1 MWVKMQ
7 LLLFAVF
14 LIILLEVHADQDS
27 SEITELAR
35 GTCAGLYK
43 ECDAPRLPCCDNR
56 VCKCSFAFT
65 NCKCHKRP
73 SQLIA
78 DLFSGR

>member
-1 MWVKMQ
+1 MWVKIQ
-7 LLLFAVF
+7 LFLFAAI
-14 LIILLEVHADQDS
+14 LITQLEVHADQDS
-27 SEITELAR
+27 SENTEMAR
-35 GTCAGLYK
+35 KTCAGLYK
-43 ECDAPRLPCCDNR
+43 ECDAPRLPCCENR

-78 DLFSGR
+78 DMFSGK

>member
-1 MWVKMQ
+1 MWVKVQ
-7 LLLFAVF
+7 LFLFVAMTITLLGVQ
-14 LIILLEVHADQDS
+14 ADQDS
-27 SEITELAR
+27 SENAEVER
-35 GTCAGLYK
+35 TCAGLYK

-56 VCKCSFAFT
+56 VCKCSFAYT

-78 DLFSGR
+78 DLFSGK